1 MKIIYNKIL
10 PPKGFTAIN
19 LFGVIFARSE
29 QAPID
34 YYIINHEAIHT
45 AQIRELLFAPF
56 YIFYAIEWIIR
67 IIQYRNPKTAYY
79 NISFEREAYHNHF
92 NLEYLRQRKR
102 FSFWKY
108 LVTKNTTFDK

>member
-34 YYIINHEAIHT
+34 RYIINHEAIHT
-45 AQIRELLFAPF
+45 AQIRELLFIPF
-56 YIFYAIEWIIR
+56 YIFYVIEWIIKL
-67 IIQYRNPKTAYY
+67 IQYRNPKTAYY
-79 NISFEREAYHNHF
+79 NISFEREAYSNHHK
-92 NLEYLRQRKR
+92 LEYLKQRKH